1 MMRILLLLTQPAD
14 RQAICTVL
22 TSRFEI
28 SVPASDA
35 EALAEPFDL
44 CLIDS
49 PTLERLNDAL
59 QARKTAEAPRFLP
72 LVLLTPHST
81 MRQLTK
87 LVWDH
92 VDEVV
97 SIPTDTVRLL
107 SRITLLLH
115 TRQLSVETE
124 QLRAELDAT
133 VNSIADGV
141 IVYAATGDILHTNQA
156 AERLLG
162 YTVQERAESVAER
175 WLTRHAK
182 TPDSLPIPPEA
193 IPTQRAL
200 QGEVVHGVIVMFP
213 QAVIGDLWLSV
224 SAAPIRTP
232 DGQTH
237 GVVATYTDITALHHL
252 QEQQKALLQT
262 ISHDL
267 RAPLSVIKGHE
278 QVVAST
284 LEEQGVN
291 GTIQQSLASID
302 RSVNRM
308 DGMIQDLVDATR
320 WESGQLE
327 LQREAVNLPRY
338 LADLLQ
344 RMSMALDTT
353 RIQMAVP
360 ADLPLVSA
368 DYARLERILVNL
380 LSNALKYSDP
390 GTPVCLR
397 AWQEEGEVV
406 VAVSDQ
412 GRGIAPEDMPHLFQ
426 RFYRT
431 ADSRKVEG
439 IGLGLFITRMLVEAH
454 GGRIWVKS
462 EVGKG
467 STFYLTLP
475 VVQEE
480 GSGADGRFNM
490 RWP

>member
-1 MMRILLLLTQPAD
+1 MTRILLLFTYPAD
-14 RQAICTVL
+14 QQAICTVL
-22 TSRFEI
+22 TSHYEI

-35 EALAEPFDL
+35 AALAEPFDL
-44 CLIDS
+44 CLIDG
-49 PTLERLNDAL
+49 PTLERLDDAL
-59 QARKTAEAPRFLP
+59 QARKTAMAPHFLP
-72 LVLLTPHST
+72 IVLLTPQST
-81 MRQLTK
+81 MRRLTSQ
-87 LVWDH
+87 VWDH
-92 VDEVV
+92 VDEV
-97 SIPTDTVRLL
+97 IFTPTDTVRLL
-107 SRITLLLH
+107 SRLTLLLR
-115 TRQLSVETE
+115 TRQLSVETAR
-124 QLRAELDAT
+124 LLAELDAT

-141 IVYAATGDILHTNQA
+141 IVYAATGEILHTNQS

-162 YTVQERAESVAER
+162 YTLQERAESVAER
-175 WLTRHAK
+175 WLVRHAT
-182 TPDSLPIPPEA
+182 TPDGQPISPEA

-200 QGEVVHGVIVMFP
+200 QGEIVHGVIIMFP
-213 QAVIGDLWLSV
+213 QARKDDLWLSV

-267 RAPLSVIKGHE
+267 RSPLSVIKGHA
-278 QVVAST
+278 QLVASM
-284 LEEQGVN
+284 LEKQGVN
-291 GTIQQSLASID
+291 GTIQQSLTAID

-308 DGMIQDLVDATR
+308 EGMIQDLVDATR
-320 WESGQLE
+320 WEGGQLE
-327 LQREAVNLPRY
+327 LQREAVNLPPY

-360 ADLPLVSA
+360 ADLPSVSA

-397 AWQEEGEVV
+397 AWQEEGDVV

-439 IGLGLFITRMLVEAH
+439 IGLGLYITRVLVEAH
-454 GGRIWVKS
+454 GGRVWVES
-462 EVGKG
+462 EEGKG
-467 STFYLTLP
+467 STFSFTLP
-475 VVQEE
+475 IVQK
-480 GSGADGRFNM
+480 GGHQA
-490 RWP
+490 